1 MVRRDR
7 DPLEIVS
14 LRQLRYFSAALQ
26 TSSFVA
32 AAQACSIS
40 QPALSEQIAALEG
53 ALGLQLFDRVG
64 RRATPTQAAL
74 QLHQRITACMGDL
87 QAALRSV
94 GESTVEVSGRV
105 RVGLVQSY
113 GACWVAPAVRTL
125 QSRWPDLAVSMV
137 RRTASALLEGVAR
150 GDFDFVVSFDA
161 LERPDL
167 EIEPCFSE
175 PYVAICPRPGRGG
188 AIGLERLAQERL
200 ALLPPEYAMR
210 RQIEQLFATKGLR
223 PIVHFESDALED
235 LVDAARTTGL
245 TAVVNAATALSLKVR
260 GATRIDAPSLGRTA
274 CLIRARHRYHTRAA
288 MHLWDE
294 LLDAA
299 ADLQAKMQPF
309 SPSAKHAGP
318 TAEQLPRS
326 PVTRQARAVL

>member
-26 TSSFVA
+26 SSSFVE

-40 QPALSEQIAALEG
+40 QPALSEQIAALEA

-87 QAALRSV
+87 QAALRSA

-113 GACWVAPAVRTL
+113 GACWVAPAVRAL
-125 QSRWPDLAVSMV
+125 QSRWPDLAVSLV

-175 PYVAICPRPGRGG
+175 PYVAICPRPGRGS
-188 AIGLERLAQERL
+188 IGLERLAQERL

-210 RQIEQLFATKGLR
+210 RQIEQLFAAKGLR
-223 PIVHFESDALED
+223 PMVHFESDALED
-235 LVDAARTTGL
+235 LVDAARTSGL

-260 GATRIDAPSLGRTA
+260 GATRIDAPTLGRTA

-294 LLDAA
+294 LLVTAT
-299 ADLQAKMQPF
+299 DLQAKMQPF
-309 SPSAKHAGP
+309 APSAKRSGSAV
-318 TAEQLPRS
+318 ERLPR
-326 PVTRQARAVL
+326 PQATRKGSAVL

>member
-26 TSSFVA
+26 SSSFVE

-53 ALGLQLFDRVG
+53 ALAVQLFDRVG

-87 QAALRSV
+87 QAALRSA
-94 GESTVEVSGRV
+94 GESTVDVSGRV

-113 GACWVAPAVRTL
+113 GACWVAPASRAM
-125 QSRWPDLAVSMV
+125 QSRWPDLGVTLV
-137 RRTASALLEGVAR
+137 RRTASVLLEGVAR

-175 PYVAICPRPGRGG
+175 PYVAICPRPMRG
-188 AIGLERLAQERL
+188 AIGLERLALERL

-210 RQIEQLFATKGLR
+210 RQIDQLFAAKGLR
-223 PIVHFESDALED
+223 PTVHFESDSLED
-235 LVDAARTTGL
+235 LVHAARTSGL
-245 TAVVNAATALSLKVR
+245 TAVVNAATSLSLKVR
-260 GATRIDAPSLGRTA
+260 GGTRIDAPTLGRTA
-274 CLIRARHRYHTRAA
+274 CLIRARNRYHTRAA
-288 MHLWDE
+288 LHLWDE
-294 LLDAA
+294 LLEKAA
-299 ADLQAKMQPF
+299 GLQAQMQPF
-309 SPSAKHAGP
+309 
-318 TAEQLPRS
+318 LPDVKRS
-326 PVTRQARAVL
+326 GSDGVHRSRSQASVIK